1 MASYRT
7 FISTEGRVTIPAELR
22 AQFGIKLGTVISW
35 GEEQGRLVLTPVP
48 KKRLSEIV
56 GFFKSQS
63 RRRGKP

>member
-1 MASYRT
+1 MASYHT
-7 FISTEGRVTIPAELR
+7 FISTKGRVTIPAELR
-22 AQFGIKLGTVISW
+22 AQFGIKPGTVISW